1 MKYNNSNKEAA
12 LEELLEVAKEVLND
26 LNSKLCDLDCEIE
39 EQEDRVN
46 DLESQ
51 LGILRGENEE

>member
-12 LEELLEVAKEVLND
+12 LEELLEVAKEALND

-51 LGILRGENEE
+51 LGIA